1 MVAGVVTAPRLD
13 LANED
18 LLRSHVHAIWL
29 AASGLDLKQSL
40 RDIIDLAP
48 SGDELR
54 LELRDEVKERLFKES
69 IRATARRCAK
79 AALADALRATG
90 RLPTAMRTR
99 GWIRV
104 LREVPTRFEWA
115 CERWRGLY
123 RAAHAQQRRQNL
135 IAVDASRDSRDRD
148 LAKRL
153 REEAEVQMRLLT
165 EVDFKTNSDFYV
177 YRYLAGEGFLP
188 GYSFPRL
195 PLSAFIAGQRG
206 KRGSE
211 EYLSRPRFIA
221 ISEFGPR
228 SLVYHEGNRYAVTRV
243 ILPVSADDG
252 TLKHRA
258 SICDACGYLHPL
270 TEATGP
276 DLCER
281 CGAALPPPIANFFRM
296 QNVVYAAA

>member
-1 MVAGVVTAPRLD
+1 MQ
-13 LANED
+13 
-18 LLRSHVHAIWL
+18 
-29 AASGLDLKQSL
+29 SGSRHQGWISKQSL

-54 LELRDEVKERLFKES
+54 LELRDEVKERLFKEG
-69 IRATARRCAK
+69 IRATACAMAK
-79 AALADALRATG
+79 AALVDALQQLVGPEGDADAWLG
-90 RLPTAMRTR
+90 
-99 GWIRV
+99 RV
-104 LREVPTRFEWA
+104 LREVPMRFEWA

-148 LAKRL
+148 MAKRL

-206 KRGSE
+206 KRGTE
-211 EYLSRPRFIA
+211 EYLWFSDTFSGR
-221 ISEFGPR
+221 SEAR
-228 SLVYHEGNRYAVTRV
+228 AAASDSL
-243 ILPVSADDG
+243 IL
-252 TLKHRA
+252 RA
-258 SICDACGYLHPL
+258 SG
-270 TEATGP
+270 
-276 DLCER
+276 
-281 CGAALPPPIANFFRM
+281 
-296 QNVVYAAA
+296 